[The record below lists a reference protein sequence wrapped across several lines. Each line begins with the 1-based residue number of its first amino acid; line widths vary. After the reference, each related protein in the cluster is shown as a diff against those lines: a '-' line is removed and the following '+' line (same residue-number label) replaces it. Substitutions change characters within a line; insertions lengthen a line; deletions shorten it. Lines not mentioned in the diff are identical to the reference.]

1 LKFCCSL
8 AFSPPANLL
17 ELARCA
23 DRSGWEMLALSDHI
37 VHPKDLRSRYP
48 YTEDGS
54 PRHEAFTPW
63 PDPWVTIGHLSAV
76 TERLRFYTSVFV
88 LPARNPFQVAKSVG
102 TAAVLS
108 GGRVAL
114 GVGMGWM
121 REEIELME
129 QSFEKRGRRANE
141 MIEVLRKLWS
151 GGWVEHHGEFYDFAA
166 LEMSP
171 TPEQQVP
178 IYVGGISD
186 FALRRAARQG
196 DGWIS
201 DLHSTEELRLLMKR
215 LRSYLDEYGRDPSSF
230 DVLVSVNDAFDMDGY
245 RRLADMGATH
255 LLTMPWYFYGGS
267 PDKLE
272 DQCAGL
278 ERFGEDVIARWPG

>member
-1 LKFCCSL
+1 
-8 AFSPPANLL
+8 
-17 ELARCA
+17 
-23 DRSGWEMLALSDHI
+23 M
-37 VHPKDLRSRYP
+37 
-48 YTEDGS
+48 
-54 PRHEAFTPW
+54 
-63 PDPWVTIGHLSAV
+63 
-76 TERLRFYTSVFV
+76 

-102 TAAVLS
+102 TASVLS

-114 GVGMGWM
+114 GIGMGWM

-129 QSFEKRGRRANE
+129 QSFERRGKRANE

-151 GGWVEHHGEFYDFAA
+151 GGWVEHHGEFYDFDP

-171 TPEQQVP
+171 TPEDPVP
-178 IYVGGISD
+178 IYVGGVSD

-201 DLHSTEELRLLMKR
+201 DLHSTEELAVLMKK
-215 LRSYLDEYGRDPSSF
+215 LHGYLEEYGRDPSRF
-230 DVLVSVNDAFDMDGY
+230 DVLVSVNDAFDLDGY
-245 RRLADMGATH
+245 RRLEDMGATH

-278 ERFGEDVIARWPG
+278 ERFGEDVIARWSS